1 MVHQRCGDQETGV
14 DTEAQTGGE
23 GMKPERFQWI
33 REPETWKMDG
43 EGRLEV
49 ITVPCTDL
57 WQKNYYHLQNDSAP
71 VFHMQTVVQYFSFV
85 VKSDFEDCHH

>member
-1 MVHQRCGDQETGV
+1 M

-23 GMKPERFQWI
+23 GMKPEGFQWI

-57 WQKNYYHLQNDSAP
+57 WQKTYYHFQNVIAVWILSNFIGCRKCLFMG
-71 VFHMQTVVQYFSFV
+71 VSRIL
-85 VKSDFEDCHH
+85 